1 MMARPIEWG
10 ERVEKVRER
19 LRKGVESGWERE
31 WDKGLR
37 KEISSRAGEKSTIT
51 NDWIGWD
58 KYGSLNVD
66 EMKTQ
71 NDVDTDTEVEEGHR

>member
-1 MMARPIEWG
+1 MSYSFRQTNDG
-10 ERVEKVRER
+10 ETPKNERKLLRRRER
-19 LRKGVESGWERE
+19 ERQGWER
-31 WDKGLR
+31 
-37 KEISSRAGEKSTIT
+37 EISSRAREKSTIT